1 MGWALGLG
9 LYGATAAAQGLAPYD
24 PAPLLAS
31 VRPEMH
37 GPLAQAAGPLH
48 RLPLYD
54 LTLRLADNGR
64 DFTLREAVTVTNTER
79 APLRDLV
86 LRVYGNA
93 PRPPAN
99 AAQGGAQAA
108 RPSGPPVRFVR
119 GSCEGGACT
128 VAAESP
134 SVVVVRLAQPLA
146 PGAAVRVSL
155 DLAGTLP
162 EIAPGR
168 TNILTQGLESLS
180 SLGSAA
186 AEGGG
191 DYGLLATGDGIVS
204 LAHFYAVLAR
214 RTGGQWERVDRG
226 GVGDLGSDDLA
237 HVRAAVELPAG
248 YTVATTG
255 VTART
260 VAQEGGR
267 QRHEVVAGAVRD
279 FAVMAGRTLQSATR
293 RVGDVEVRSYF
304 LPAHRAAGE
313 QVLDTAARSLEE
325 FVRRFGPYPYRDL
338 DVVEAPLVG
347 GAGGVE
353 FPGLVTVA
361 TMFYRPTQ
369 AAPRATG
376 GGGATG
382 GAGGL
387 GGLLGG
393 LLGGGGGDD
402 GGGLGGLGSILGALG
417 GGGLGGLGDADG
429 MMGRLL
435 PSMLEFVTAHE
446 VAHQYWHGL
455 VGSDSRAH
463 PFIDESLAQYS
474 AMLYVE
480 ARHGAERARREG
492 DMQVRM
498 NYQFMRMLGHDD
510 GAVDRPAQ
518 SFSSPIVYAGLV
530 YGKGPYLY
538 DALRR
543 EAGDAAFFRAL
554 RRYTDTWRF
563 RTAPP
568 SGFLDALAAEH
579 PRGAARV
586 RALGRRWLHETHGDA
601 DLGAGD
607 LGSLVT
613 TMMGGQG
620 AVDPQVQQMLQGLGP
635 VLQQVLRGAQ
645 NPGRSPNGGPNTPG
659 GPQRVPWP
667 GAGGTSPGGN
677 PDGVLQQLLQ
687 GLD

>member
-108 RPSGPPVRFVR
+108 RPSGAARTLRAGELRGRRVYRGR
-119 GSCEGGACT
+119 GSRRRWWSCASRSRSRRAPRCGCRST
-128 VAAESP
+128 SP
-134 SVVVVRLAQPLA
+134 E
-146 PGAAVRVSL
+146 
-155 DLAGTLP
+155 TLP

-393 LLGGGGGDD
+393 LLG
-402 GGGLGGLGSILGALG
+402 
-417 GGGLGGLGDADG
+417 
-429 MMGRLL
+429 R
-435 PSMLEFVTAHE
+435 
-446 VAHQYWHGL
+446 
-455 VGSDSRAH
+455 
-463 PFIDESLAQYS
+463 
-474 AMLYVE
+474 
-480 ARHGAERARREG
+480 
-492 DMQVRM
+492 
-498 NYQFMRMLGHDD
+498 
-510 GAVDRPAQ
+510 
-518 SFSSPIVYAGLV
+518 
-530 YGKGPYLY
+530 
-538 DALRR
+538 
-543 EAGDAAFFRAL
+543 
-554 RRYTDTWRF
+554 
-563 RTAPP
+563 
-568 SGFLDALAAEH
+568 
-579 PRGAARV
+579 
-586 RALGRRWLHETHGDA
+586 RRW
-601 DLGAGD
+601 
-607 LGSLVT
+607 
-613 TMMGGQG
+613 
-620 AVDPQVQQMLQGLGP
+620 
-635 VLQQVLRGAQ
+635 R
-645 NPGRSPNGGPNTPG
+645 
-659 GPQRVPWP
+659 
-667 GAGGTSPGGN
+667 
-677 PDGVLQQLLQ
+677 
-687 GLD
+687 

>member
-214 RTGGQWERVDRG
+214 RTGGQWERVDG
-226 GVGDLGSDDLA
+226 GHAGDLGSDDLA
-237 HVRAAVELPAG
+237 NVRAVLELPASH
-248 YTVATTG
+248 TVATTG
-255 VTART
+255 VTLGRT
-260 VAQEGGR
+260 VANGR
-267 QRHEVVAGAVRD
+267 QRLEVGGAAVRD
-279 FAVMAGRTLQSATR
+279 FCVMSGATLRTATR
-293 RVGDVEVRSYF
+293 RVGEVDVRSHF
-304 LPAHRAAGE
+304 PP
-313 QVLDTAARSLEE
+313 
-325 FVRRFGPYPYRDL
+325 RRP
-338 DVVEAPLVG
+338 
-347 GAGGVE
+347 
-353 FPGLVTVA
+353 
-361 TMFYRPTQ
+361 
-369 AAPRATG
+369 G
-376 GGGATG
+376 GGRAGARRRRR

-387 GGLLGG
+387 
-393 LLGGGGGDD
+393 
-402 GGGLGGLGSILGALG
+402 
-417 GGGLGGLGDADG
+417 
-429 MMGRLL
+429 
-435 PSMLEFVTAHE
+435 
-446 VAHQYWHGL
+446 
-455 VGSDSRAH
+455 RA
-463 PFIDESLAQYS
+463 
-474 AMLYVE
+474 
-480 ARHGAERARREG
+480 
-492 DMQVRM
+492 
-498 NYQFMRMLGHDD
+498 
-510 GAVDRPAQ
+510 
-518 SFSSPIVYAGLV
+518 
-530 YGKGPYLY
+530 
-538 DALRR
+538 ALRPLP
-543 EAGDAAFFRAL
+543 L
-554 RRYTDTWRF
+554 RRPR
-563 RTAPP
+563 R
-568 SGFLDALAAEH
+568 G
-579 PRGAARV
+579 RGAPG
-586 RALGRRWLHETHGDA
+586 GRR
-601 DLGAGD
+601 
-607 LGSLVT
+607 
-613 TMMGGQG
+613 
-620 AVDPQVQQMLQGLGP
+620 
-635 VLQQVLRGAQ
+635 RGAWSSR
-645 NPGRSPNGGPNTPG
+645 GS
-659 GPQRVPWP
+659 
-667 GAGGTSPGGN
+667 
-677 PDGVLQQLLQ
+677 
-687 GLD
+687 